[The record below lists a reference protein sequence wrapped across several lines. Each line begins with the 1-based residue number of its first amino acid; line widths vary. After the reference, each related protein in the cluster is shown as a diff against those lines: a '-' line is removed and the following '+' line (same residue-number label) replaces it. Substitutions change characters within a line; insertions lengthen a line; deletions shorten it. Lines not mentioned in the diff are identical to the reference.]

1 MNHITIEL
9 CTEDRARL
17 DKIIEALEKAK
28 PRCENCVKLV
38 KDICDVKNNGETA
51 NESEDVETP
60 EQTQPENETPPQAK
74 NEDDTE
80 APEVTVDDIRS
91 KVLALTAAGK
101 KEELKAIVKE
111 YAPKVSEIPE
121 DKLAEV
127 LDKLNAL
134 EG

>member
-17 DKIIEALEKAK
+17 DQIIEALKNAH
-28 PRCENCVKLV
+28 PRCDRCVQLV
-38 KDICDVKNNGETA
+38 NDLSHAEKPTEA
-51 NESEDVETP
+51 PEAPTP
-60 EQTQPENETPPQAK
+60 EQTQPEPETST
-74 NEDDTE
+74 EDKDE
-80 APEVTVDDIRS
+80 NNSKAPEVTVEDIRS

-111 YAPKVSEIPE
+111 YAPKVSEIPT

-127 LDKLNAL
+127 LKKLNAL